1 MKVLIIGS
9 GGREH
14 AIAWAIRK
22 TNSEN
27 LKIYVAPGNAGTLP
41 FATNVNIQITEIV
54 ELATFAKENNIDL
67 TIVGSEIPL
76 ALGIVDI
83 FTMNNLKIF
92 GPSKNASRI
101 ESSKEFAKTIM
112 KNASVPTADSIAFDS
127 YEESI
132 KFLTGK
138 TPPFVIKANGLAAG
152 KGVIIAASHEE
163 AYEALDNCLNKEIFG
178 ESGKTVLI
186 EEFLEGEELS
196 IFAFTDG
203 NYVSPL
209 IGACDYKRIYDNDLG
224 PNTGGM
230 GGYSPPY
237 TFTSSLN
244 QEINS
249 TIITPTIHEMAKN
262 NTPFT
267 GILYGGLILTNEG
280 PKVIEYNCRFG
291 DPEAEILLPLLDS
304 NLFEICQ
311 AGAEN
316 SLNHSEIRWSTNAS
330 VGIVLT
336 SEGYPNEY
344 ETDKIISIGNIQNNC
359 TIFHNGTKIDNENNL
374 ISSGGRV
381 LTIVSTN
388 TTVENARIDA
398 YDAIKSVKFS
408 NSHYRNDIAKKSDR

>member
-1 MKVLIIGS
+1 MKVLIVGS

-27 LKIYVAPGNAGTLP
+27 LHIYVAPGNAGTLP

-67 TIVGSEIPL
+67 TIVGSETPL

-92 GPSKNASRI
+92 GPSKNASQI
-101 ESSKEFAKTIM
+101 ESSKEFAKNIM
-112 KNASVPTADSIAFDS
+112 NKANVPTADSITFDS

-132 KFLTGK
+132 KFLSGK

-152 KGVIIAASHEE
+152 KGVTIATSHEG
-163 AYEALDNCLNKEIFG
+163 AAEALDNCLNKQIFG

-186 EEFLEGEELS
+186 EEFLEGKELS

-316 SLNHSEIRWSTNAS
+316 SLNHSEIRWSPKSS

-398 YDAIKSVKFS
+398 YDAIKSVNFS

>member
-1 MKVLIIGS
+1 MKVLIVGS

-27 LKIYVAPGNAGTLP
+27 LQIYVAPGNAGTLP
-41 FATNVNIQITEIV
+41 FATNVNIQITEIL

-67 TIVGSEIPL
+67 TIVGSETPL

-83 FTMNNLKIF
+83 FMMNNLKIF
-92 GPSKNASRI
+92 GPSKSASQL
-101 ESSKEFAKTIM
+101 ESSKEFAKSIM
-112 KNASVPTADSIAFDS
+112 KNANVPTADSITFDS

-132 KFLTGK
+132 RFLSNK

-152 KGVIIAASHEE
+152 KGVTIATSHKEAS
-163 AYEALDNCLNKEIFG
+163 EALDNCINKEIFG

-186 EEFLEGEELS
+186 EEFLEGKELS
-196 IFAFTDG
+196 VFAFTDG

-209 IGACDYKRIYDNDLG
+209 VGACDYKRIYDNDLG

-249 TIITPTIHEMAKN
+249 TIITPTIHEMARN
-262 NTPFT
+262 NTPFS
-267 GILYGGLILTNEG
+267 GIIYGGLILTNEG

-291 DPEAEILLPLLDS
+291 DPEAEILVPLLDS

-316 SLNHSEIRWSTNAS
+316 SLNHSEIRWSSNSS

-336 SEGYPNEY
+336 SKGYPNEY
-344 ETDKIISIGNIQNNC
+344 ETDKIISIGNIKNNC
-359 TIFHNGTKIDNENNL
+359 TIFHNGTNVDNENNL

-388 TTVENARIDA
+388 TTVENARTDA
-398 YDAIKSVKFS
+398 YDAIKSIQFS
-408 NSHYRNDIAKKSDR
+408 NSHYRTDIAKNADR

>member
-92 GPSKNASRI
+92 GPSKNASQI

-186 EEFLEGEELS
+186 EEFLEGKELS

-316 SLNHSEIRWSTNAS
+316 SLNHSEIRWSTNSS

>member
-316 SLNHSEIRWSTNAS
+316 SLNHSEIRWSTNSS

>member
-1 MKVLIIGS
+1 MKVLIVGS

-27 LKIYVAPGNAGTLP
+27 LHIYVAPGNAGTLP

-92 GPSKNASRI
+92 GPSKNASQI
-101 ESSKEFAKTIM
+101 ESSKEFAKNIM
-112 KNASVPTADSIAFDS
+112 NKANVPTADSIAFDS

-152 KGVIIAASHEE
+152 KGVTIATSHEE

-186 EEFLEGEELS
+186 EEFLEGKELS

-316 SLNHSEIRWSTNAS
+316 SLNHSEIRWSPKSS

>member
-1 MKVLIIGS
+1 MKVLIVGS

-27 LKIYVAPGNAGTLP
+27 LHIYVAPGNAGTLP

-67 TIVGSEIPL
+67 TIVGSETPL

-92 GPSKNASRI
+92 GPSKNASQI
-101 ESSKEFAKTIM
+101 ESSKEFAKNIM
-112 KNASVPTADSIAFDS
+112 KNANVPTADSITFDS

-152 KGVIIAASHEE
+152 KGVTIATSHEE

-186 EEFLEGEELS
+186 EEFLEGKELS

-304 NLFEICQ
+304 NLLEICQ

-316 SLNHSEIRWSTNAS
+316 SLNHSEIRWSTNSS

-344 ETDKIISIGNIQNNC
+344 ETDKIISIGNIKKNC
-359 TIFHNGTKIDNENNL
+359 TIFHNGTNIDNKNNL

-388 TTVENARIDA
+388 STVENARVDA
-398 YDAIKSVKFS
+398 YDAIQSVRFS
-408 NSHYRNDIAKKSDR
+408 NSHYRKDIAKKSDR

>member
-92 GPSKNASRI
+92 GPSKNASQI

-186 EEFLEGEELS
+186 EEFLEGKELS

>member
-1 MKVLIIGS
+1 MKVLIVGS

-27 LKIYVAPGNAGTLP
+27 LHIYVAPGNAGTLP

-67 TIVGSEIPL
+67 TIVGSETPL

-92 GPSKNASRI
+92 GPSKNASQI
-101 ESSKEFAKTIM
+101 ESSKEFAKNIM
-112 KNASVPTADSIAFDS
+112 NKANVPTADSITFDS

-152 KGVIIAASHEE
+152 KGVTIATSHEE

-186 EEFLEGEELS
+186 EEFLEGKELS

-316 SLNHSEIRWSTNAS
+316 SLNHSEIRWSPKSS

>member
-1 MKVLIIGS
+1 MKVLIVGS

-127 YEESI
+127 YKESI

-186 EEFLEGEELS
+186 EEFLEGKELS

-316 SLNHSEIRWSTNAS
+316 SLNHSEIRWSTNSS

>member
-1 MKVLIIGS
+1 
-9 GGREH
+9 
-14 AIAWAIRK
+14 
-22 TNSEN
+22 
-27 LKIYVAPGNAGTLP
+27 
-41 FATNVNIQITEIV
+41 
-54 ELATFAKENNIDL
+54 
-67 TIVGSEIPL
+67 
-76 ALGIVDI
+76 
-83 FTMNNLKIF
+83 MNKAN
-92 GPSKNASRI
+92 
-101 ESSKEFAKTIM
+101 
-112 KNASVPTADSIAFDS
+112 VPTADSITFDS

-152 KGVIIAASHEE
+152 KGVTIATSHEE

-186 EEFLEGEELS
+186 EEFLEGKELS

-316 SLNHSEIRWSTNAS
+316 SLNHSEIRWSPKSS

>member
-186 EEFLEGEELS
+186 EEFLEGKELS

-316 SLNHSEIRWSTNAS
+316 SLNHSEIRWSTNSS

>member
-186 EEFLEGEELS
+186 EEFLEGKELS